1 MQFNTQF
8 GRGPEPLSPRAVAIP
23 ITMDRFTEQALQCAA
38 PEPSVERVYGDIVTA
53 ARLPALYAVMGV
65 PDTVMGRF
73 DALALHVAIVL
84 RRLAKLP
91 VPADS
96 LAQEIVDHF
105 FADIDAALREI
116 GIGDVS
122 VPKKVKKLGQAF
134 YGRAQ
139 AYDLALSDDANAHML
154 EEALSRNVL
163 DRPGEPALAT
173 ILAQHIRAI
182 VSQLEAT
189 DFEGFLDGTAL
200 NVSSLPSLVVPSS
213 SSKRSVKTKTS
224 RKVA

>member
-1 MQFNTQF
+1 MIL
-8 GRGPEPLSPRAVAIP
+8 GLLKRSKPV
-23 ITMDRFTEQALQCAA
+23 
-38 PEPSVERVYGDIVTA
+38 PSVDRVYGNIVTA
-53 ARLPALYAVMGV
+53 ARVPALYAVMGV

-91 VPADS
+91 APADS

-105 FADIDAALREI
+105 FADIDSALREI

-134 YGRAQ
+134 YGRAK
-139 AYDLALSDDANAHML
+139 AYDLALSDGADAHML

-163 DRPGEPALAT
+163 DKPGEPALAT
-173 ILAQHIRAI
+173 LLAQHIRAF
-182 VSQLEAT
+182 VAQLDAKSF
-189 DFEGFLDGTAL
+189 DNFLDGTAL
-200 NVSSLPSLVVPSS
+200 AVSSLPTPTLLQANEKKTLKTK
-213 SSKRSVKTKTS
+213 SSKTVP
-224 RKVA
+224 